1 MPHLSM
7 SKSCVDRYGEPD
19 RIWSQHGMISLM
31 AIDKKDFYEASII
44 KHNCKL
50 KTQCARRGHDEVSD
64 APTQAARREM
74 DRIQYISAVKAQ
86 WVRCELER
94 LLRRLL
100 AMESPLPRNSPLPE
114 EEGTSSANN

>member
-1 MPHLSM
+1 MPHFSM
-7 SKSCVDRYGEPD
+7 PKCCVNRYGDPD

-31 AIDKKDFYEASII
+31 GIDTKDFYEASII

-86 WVRCELER
+86 WARCELER

-100 AMESPLPRNSPLPE
+100 AMESPSPRNLPLSE